1 MAKLE
6 TEGRRRVVPVM
17 ATASAY
23 EVVVVA
29 VAIIIVVVVIV
40 VEHARVEH
48 RAQRGGRRGR
58 VLLVVGAAAAIK
70 LGPEAGDLDVEGS
83 LARLRGVEEAAKID
97 EVLLEVG
104 QLERVDRGGRRG
116 RGRSGGSRS
125 GQLGRGRRLRGEEA
139 LEVLVLLLEGLA
151 LDLEL
156 IKLLALP
163 GRSGGGGGARV
174 GQSAASH
181 PETGGDKS
189 D

>member
-6 TEGRRRVVPVM
+6 TKGRRRVVPVM

-29 VAIIIVVVVIV
+29 VVIINVVVVVIV

-163 GRSGGGGGARV
+163 VEEVGARV